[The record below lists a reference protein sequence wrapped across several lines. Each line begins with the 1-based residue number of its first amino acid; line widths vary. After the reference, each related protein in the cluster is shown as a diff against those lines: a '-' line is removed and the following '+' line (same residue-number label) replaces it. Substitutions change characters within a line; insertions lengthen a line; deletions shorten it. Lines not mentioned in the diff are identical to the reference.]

1 MAKKQLSAK
10 EIKQQAK
17 DERKEQKQQEKVSR
31 KAQLQADRV
40 EVAYQSQL
48 ETDKVAAL
56 LEEIAAG
63 LKSGS
68 VTVEHDKQKISI
80 TPSAVVGV
88 RVRARQTHKTERIS
102 IRVRWPRGASPEGAS
117 DIKISS

>member
-1 MAKKQLSAK
+1 MAKEQLSAK

-17 DERKEQKQQEKVSR
+17 DERKEQKQQEKVAR

-40 EVAYQSQL
+40 EVAYRSQL
-48 ETDKVAAL
+48 ETHKVAAL

-63 LKSGS
+63 LKSGT

-80 TPSAVVGV
+80 TPSAVVSV

-117 DIKISS
+117 DIQISS